1 MKATS
6 LLFKRYILALM
17 SLAVTV
23 AAVASPR
30 ISLLTAGPGN
40 QMYQLEGH
48 SALRIIT
55 DDGEDMAVNWGMF
68 DFSTPNFAYRFVKGQ
83 TDYSIGAAPMTWFL
97 AEYARSGRYVKEQP
111 LNLSPAEAEEVV
123 RLVNINLQPENRVY
137 RYNYVRDNCAT
148 RPLAI
153 IEKALAVDGAHLAID
168 MPEESV
174 TIRDEMR
181 RYHANFP
188 TYQLFI
194 DFALGS
200 GIDNVTT
207 PRERAF
213 APIYLSNLAAHSAI
227 VTADGTSR
235 PLTSGTE
242 TLLYSEIGTPSES
255 GIPWIVLFLALITV
269 SAIEVSIRD
278 IRRRRISRWY
288 DATFFGIIGL
298 VGLIAAFLVFVSEH
312 EATSPNINLLWADPL
327 CLIIPL
333 IIWFKKCKYIV
344 FYFQIINFA
353 LLLVWLVG
361 QPFFH
366 QSTNLLF
373 IPLVCC
379 EMLRCAT
386 YIHLN
391 RKCLDHTKA

>member
-1 MKATS
+1 MKVTS
-6 LLFKRYILALM
+6 LLFKGYIFALLL
-17 SLAVTV
+17 LAVN
-23 AAVASPR
+23 VASASAPR
-30 ISLLTAGPGN
+30 ISLLTVGPGEKT
-40 QMYQLEGH
+40 YQLEGH
-48 SALRIIT
+48 SALRITT
-55 DDGEDMAVNWGMF
+55 DDDDMVVNWGIF
-68 DFSTPNFAYRFVKGQ
+68 DFNTPNFAYRFVKGE
-83 TDYSIGAAPMTWFL
+83 TDYSIGATPMTWFL

-123 RLVNINLQPENRVY
+123 RLVNINLQPENRIY

-153 IEKALAVDGAHLAID
+153 IEKALAVDGAHLAVNE
-168 MPEESV
+168 PEESV

-181 RYHANFP
+181 RYHTNFP
-188 TYQLFI
+188 AYQLFI

-200 GIDNVTT
+200 GIDQKVT

-213 APIYLSNLAAHSAI
+213 APIYLCEMASDSEIIA
-227 VTADGTSR
+227 ADGVAR
-235 PLTSGTE
+235 PFTAGIE
-242 TLLYSEIGTPSES
+242 TLLYSQIGTPSES
-255 GIPWIVLFLALITV
+255 SMPWAPIIIALLTV
-269 SAIEVSIRD
+269 WTII
-278 IRRRRISRWY
+278 ISRNNIKHRRESRWF
-288 DATFFGIIGL
+288 DAILFGSVGFI
-298 VGLIAAFLVFVSEH
+298 GLIAAFLVFISEH
-312 EATSPNINLLWADPL
+312 EATSPNINLLWADPI

-379 EMLRCAT
+379 EMIRCAT
-386 YIHLN
+386 YIYLN
-391 RKCLDHTKA
+391 KKCLDPTKA